1 MEAIAP
7 EDSVRN
13 RANALSDRGNWVSL
27 QCANPAESRWYTYA
41 IFVSIRSGSTQRLV
55 LNPEKPR
62 SDNVE
67 ATIWP
72 HGGDLISMTKHTL
85 FTLGSSA
92 IALTAAALA
101 APAFAQEAAPQAATA
116 DAPAADD
123 GAIVVTG
130 YRASLNASASIKRTA
145 PTIVEALSAED
156 IGKLPDVS
164 IADSLARLP
173 GVTSQR
179 LEGRDQRLSIRG
191 LGPDFGTTLL
201 NGREQVTVGDNR
213 GVEYD
218 QYPAE
223 FFKNVVVYK
232 APTPSLVAAGIAGTV
247 DLRMLRPLAQKDRII
262 SLQLRGQMNGQKKL
276 NPDGTRFGYRASAA
290 YVDKFA
296 NDTFGIAI
304 GLSATS
310 APSQNER
317 YNAWG
322 FPTLSQTGASVP
334 VKTGP
339 NDLILGGAKPYVQS
353 NKLERYG
360 AVATLEYEP
369 SDSFHST
376 LDVLYSKFKE
386 TQILR
391 GIEFPL
397 GWGDG
402 GTVATG
408 LKATNGFVTEATF
421 TGVHAVQR
429 NDRNKRDADNFSI
442 GWNNQL
448 KLSDKIH
455 LNLDAAY
462 SQAKRTDDL
471 LETYT
476 GTGYGLSGPGD
487 TIKISANQDGT
498 FNIVPTLNYADS
510 KVFGLTDP
518 RGWGYNGTKA
528 VVQAGFLNRPKFKDE
543 LLSLRADL
551 DGAIEGAGPIAGW
564 QIGGNY
570 SRRKKTSAFTSF
582 FLCPKGAGSNCSV
595 DSGTTKFAA
604 IPQEAIIGTVPLA
617 YLGVPQM
624 LALNPTYLVNNSLDS
639 VYDNRPVSL
648 VRDNTVTEKVFTAY
662 GMVKLDGDVGG
673 KKLTGSIGVQAVYT
687 DQSSRGSISRF
698 DSTTGS
704 VLVVPATGGDKF
716 WRVLPSANF
725 ALEVAN
731 STFVKLAGSLS
742 MVRPRLDQERVNQE
756 LSFDFSNIDAN
767 DPNRPFFTSKGGN
780 ARLRPYKSAN
790 VDLSVEHY
798 FPKGGYV
805 SLAGY
810 YKRLTDFVNPQD
822 NTAYDFADVAAA
834 LPPEIRSRLKTTIGS
849 VGQPNNLGSGSLKG
863 VELTLS
869 LPFSLVT
876 PALDGFGFY
885 GSGSYTDSKI
895 TYASNPT
902 SPITLP
908 GLSDWVGNA
917 SVYYEKH
924 GLQVRASYRYRS
936 KFLAEVAGL
945 SANPEYRA
953 ARAEGI
959 LDAQIGYDF
968 QPGSALEG
976 LSILFQARN
985 LTDRPFATY
994 QENDPRRAIDYQR
1007 YGRDF
1012 YVAVSYKF

>member
-1 MEAIAP
+1 MA
-7 EDSVRN
+7 
-13 RANALSDRGNWVSL
+13 
-27 QCANPAESRWYTYA
+27 
-41 IFVSIRSGSTQRLV
+41 
-55 LNPEKPR
+55 
-62 SDNVE
+62 
-67 ATIWP
+67 
-72 HGGDLISMTKHTL
+72 KHTL
-85 FTLGSSA
+85 FVMGSSA
-92 IALTAAALA
+92 IALTAAAFA
-101 APAFAQEAAPQAATA
+101 APAFAQETTPQAAEA
-116 DAPAADD
+116 ASGNAADD

-130 YRASLNASASIKRTA
+130 YRASLNASASIKRGA

-247 DLRMLRPLAQKDRII
+247 DLRMLRPLSQKDRII
-262 SLQLRGQMNGQKKL
+262 SLQLRGQMNGSKKL
-276 NPDGTRFGYRASAA
+276 NPDGSRYGYRASAA

-296 NDTFGIAI
+296 DDTFGIAI
-304 GLSATS
+304 GVSATD

-322 FPTLSQTGASVP
+322 FPNSGSAGGA
-334 VKTGP
+334 
-339 NDLILGGAKPYVQS
+339 LLLGGAKPYVQS
-353 NKLERYG
+353 NKLQRYG
-360 AVATLEYEP
+360 AVATLEYQP
-369 SDSFHST
+369 SENFHST
-376 LDVLYSKFKE
+376 LDVLYSHFKE
-386 TQILR
+386 TQLLR
-391 GIEFPL
+391 GIEFPIAPD
-397 GWGDG
+397 WGSG
-402 GTVATG
+402 ATVEPGYKVSNG
-408 LKATNGFVTEATF
+408 LVTEATIS
-421 TGVHAVQR
+421 GVHAVQR
-429 NDRNKRDADNFSI
+429 NDRNSREADNFSV
-442 GWNNQL
+442 GWNNQV
-448 KLSDKIH
+448 KLSDKIN
-455 LNLDAAY
+455 LNVDASY
-462 SQAKRTDDL
+462 SLAKRTDDL

-476 GTGYGLSGPGD
+476 GTGYSVSGPSD
-487 TIKISANQDGT
+487 TLHISANPNGT
-498 FNIVPTLNYADS
+498 FNIVPTLNYADKS
-510 KVFGLTDP
+510 IFGLTDP

-543 LLSLRADL
+543 LISLRADL

-564 QIGGNY
+564 QIGGNF

-582 FLCPKGAGSNCSV
+582 FLCPKGTGSNCSV
-595 DSGTTKFAA
+595 DSGTTQFAP
-604 IPQEAIIGTVPLA
+604 IPDAAVIGTVPLA

-624 LALNPTYLVNNSLDS
+624 LALDPVYLVNNSLSS

-648 VRDNTVTEKVFTAY
+648 VRDNTVTEKVWTAY
-662 GMVKLDGDVGG
+662 GMIKLDGDVGG

-687 DQSSRGSISRF
+687 DQSSTGSISNF
-698 DSTTGS
+698 DAATGN

-725 ALEVAN
+725 SLEVAN
-731 STFVKLAGSLS
+731 STFVKLAASLS

-756 LSFDFSNIDAN
+756 LNFNFQNLGSN
-767 DPNRPFFTSKGGN
+767 DPTRPFFQSTGGN
-780 ARLRPYKSAN
+780 ALLRPYKAAN
-790 VDLSVEHY
+790 LDVSVEHY

-810 YKRLTDFVNPQD
+810 YKKLTDFVNPQR
-822 NTAYDFADVAAA
+822 NLPFDFSAVAAS
-834 LPPEIRSRLKTTIGS
+834 LPAFIRDQLKTT
-849 VGQPNNLGSGSLKG
+849 VGVVSQPLNDGEGSLKG
-863 VELTLS
+863 AEFTLS
-869 LPFSLVT
+869 LPFSLVS
-876 PALDGFGFY
+876 PSLDGFGFY
-885 GSGSYTDSKI
+885 GSGSYTDSTI
-895 TYASNPT
+895 RLNSDPAN
-902 SPITLP
+902 PITLP

-924 GLQVRASYRYRS
+924 GFQVRASYRYRS

-945 SANPEYRA
+945 SANPTYRTA
-953 ARAEGI
+953 KAEGI

-985 LTDRPFATY
+985 LTDRPFITY
-994 QENDPRRAIDYQR
+994 QNNDTRQVIDYQR

-1012 YVAVSYKF
+1012 YVGLSYKF